1 MCNDE
6 ALGVADGGQTVS
18 EFLQEGTPFG
28 IVAAVNTV
36 MLTVASVF
44 CGVCIASAMSGA
56 AKSFAAWDF
65 GGGSADGGKKTT
77 MMTTTRTKIK
87 IKSIQS
93 INQSTLYYIIQGALL
108 LIIIYNL

>member
-1 MCNDE
+1 MKKKEHIEEYQLCNDE

-18 EFLQEGTPFG
+18 EFLQEGTPLG

-65 GGGSADGGKKTT
+65 GGGAAGGGKKDDDDDDD
-77 MMTTTRTKIK
+77 KDK
-87 IKSIQS
+87 DKDKK
-93 INQSTLYYIIQGALL
+93 
-108 LIIIYNL
+108 